1 MNKNGGFFWEAV
13 GFVIFMV
20 LIFFL
25 AKLGLL
31 NDIAQWVKGWFV
43 K

>member
-1 MNKNGGFFWEAV
+1 MNKKGGIFWEAV

-25 AKLGLL
+25 AKFGLL
-31 NDIAQWVKGWFV
+31 NDIAQWVKGWFT